1 VEDSLYNIEP
11 RVLWKHFLELS
22 KIPRGS
28 RNEAAAARYVE
39 DSARAMGHEVIRDD
53 AGNLLIR
60 KKAASGMEKRQG
72 IVIQAHV
79 DMVCEKNELTMHDFL
94 NDPIAVYRDDDMI
107 RARGTTL
114 GADNGIGVAAALA
127 VLEATE
133 IKHGPLEVLITVDE
147 ETGLTGANEF
157 GGGILRGKYFLNLDS
172 EDEGVLT
179 IGCAGGIDTSV
190 TRTLEM
196 KDSHPA
202 RKAWRL
208 KVHGLKGGHSGIDIN
223 RGRGNSISL
232 LARVLHGMIPRPD
245 LDLASI
251 DGGNKRNAIPRES
264 FAVVLLNP
272 AQEGALRAAAATIES
287 ELRNELG
294 AFDPGLALSLEPVDA
309 PGKVMSAADSK
320 AVIDFLFTAPHGVT
334 SMSPDIE
341 DLVQTSTN
349 LGVVETGDARV
360 EVVLLSRS
368 SIDSCKMALADRI
381 ETLARFAGMDCKHS
395 GGYPGWKPEPDTFLV
410 KTMTRLYERMYG
422 KPMAVKALHA
432 GLECGIIGE
441 KYPDMEMVSIGPD
454 MWDVHTPEEKV
465 SISSVAR
472 FWEFLKVVIETV

>member
-1 VEDSLYNIEP
+1 MEESLYNIEP

-28 RNEAAAARYVE
+28 RNETAAARYVE

-60 KKAASGMEKRQG
+60 KKASAGMENRQG
-72 IVIQAHV
+72 IIIQAHV
-79 DMVCEKNELTMHDFL
+79 DMVCEKNEVTMHDFL
-94 NDPIAVYRDDDMI
+94 KDPIAVYREGDLI

-127 VLEATE
+127 VLETAG
-133 IKHGPLEVLITVDE
+133 IKHGPLEVLITIDE
-147 ETGLTGANEF
+147 ETGLTGANELR
-157 GGGILRGKYFLNLDS
+157 GGLLRGKYFLNLDS

-179 IGCAGGIDTSV
+179 IGCAGGMDTSV
-190 TRTLEM
+190 TRTLDM
-196 KDSHPA
+196 KDSNPS

-232 LARVLHGMIPRPD
+232 LSRVLHGIIPRLD

-251 DGGNKRNAIPRES
+251 YGGNKRNAIPREA

-272 AQEGALRAAAATIES
+272 AQEVALKSAVAAIES

-294 AFDPGLALSLEPVDA
+294 AFDPGLALSLEAVDA
-309 PGKVMSAADSK
+309 PEKVMSAVDAK
-320 AVIDFLFTAPHGVT
+320 AVIDFLFTASHGVI
-334 SMSPDIE
+334 SMSPDID

-349 LGVVETGDARV
+349 LGVVETGNARV

-381 ETLARFAGMDCKHS
+381 ATLSFFAGMVCTHS

-410 KTMTRLYERMYG
+410 KTMTCLYERMYG
-422 KPMAVKALHA
+422 KTMAVKALHA

-441 KYPDMEMVSIGPD
+441 KYPDMEMVSIGPK

-472 FWEFLKVVIETV
+472 FWEFLKAVIETL